1 MSEKTV
7 TLPVLGPGR
16 KIADD
21 MPHNRGADTL
31 KFLLIPFV
39 CFWSFGFPDGRGI
52 VATFSGFAIPA
63 FFILSGYFV
72 LGPDKDV
79 CRKKM
84 KRAIRRALIIFAVM
98 FVCYFAINIALMTAD
113 GVNWREELLSK
124 RILFNF
130 LVLNVWP
137 FAVGSNIWFIQSL
150 LYVYIFLLLADSW
163 GWLRHYKLLMGLSML
178 FMVAAGELAAV
189 LNFHILDYAYIPG
202 GAVTRALPYVLLGML
217 LREKTKRL
225 KAVRGWVYLLI
236 FVLGAGLAF
245 GEIYGLSLMGKLAY
259 EGHMVGYG
267 VMAAAGA
274 PGGFPA
280 RDEAHGL
287 LRSWAKLR
295 QTDVCPGQSPVFW
308 YPDRDEHDG
317 SPVYGNRV
325 AVRRYRRV
333 CALHAD
339 QRFDHRRQKDAV
351 TAWGILVKLG
361 FVCLGVWLTMVI
373 WGKTGRNAGGTPAV
387 TETSAKSGKMLG
399 KKLIKF

>member
-1 MSEKTV
+1 MAP
-7 TLPVLGPGR
+7 LPVLGPGR
-16 KIADD
+16 PVADD

-31 KFLLIPFV
+31 KFLLIPFI
-39 CFWSFGFPDGRGI
+39 CFWSFGFPDGQGI
-52 VATFSGFAIPA
+52 VSSLSGFAVPA

-72 LGPDKDV
+72 LGQDKDV
-79 CRKKM
+79 RRVKM
-84 KRAIRRALIIFAVM
+84 KRAIRRAFITFAVM

-225 KAVRGWVYLLI
+225 KAVRGWVYILVI
-236 FVLGAGLAF
+236 VLGAGLAF
-245 GEIYGLSLMGKLAY
+245 GEIYGLSRMGKLVY
-259 EGHMVGYG
+259 QRHMVGYG
-267 VMAAAGA
+267 VMAAAA
-274 PGGFPA
+274 CAWAVSRPA
-280 RDEAHGL
+280 MKRTFFSVHGQ
-287 LRSWAKLR
+287 SYAKRTYALANPLYYGIMIVTSMTARRYMEIVSLFAGIAVYVLCMLISALITAVKR
-295 QTDVCPGQSPVFW
+295 QT
-308 YPDRDEHDG
+308 
-317 SPVYGNRV
+317 
-325 AVRRYRRV
+325 
-333 CALHAD
+333 L
-339 QRFDHRRQKDAV
+339 
-351 TAWGILVKLG
+351 
-361 FVCLGVWLTMVI
+361 
-373 WGKTGRNAGGTPAV
+373 
-387 TETSAKSGKMLG
+387 
-399 KKLIKF
+399 